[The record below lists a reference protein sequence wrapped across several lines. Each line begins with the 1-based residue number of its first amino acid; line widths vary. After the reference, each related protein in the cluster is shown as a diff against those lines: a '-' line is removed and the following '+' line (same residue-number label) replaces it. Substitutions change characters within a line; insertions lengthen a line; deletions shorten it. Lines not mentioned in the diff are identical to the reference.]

1 MSLSLTNARLN
12 EHQSAS
18 IFRNMLTAMCRPGV
32 PVPPT
37 PSMLSLPSDVP
48 RVLLPALALADL
60 DLTVHVV
67 PWVQQDD
74 GPDSERMLQTLTWA
88 TGATPCPDPGE
99 ADWVI
104 SPGQCPPDVIDSLRI
119 GSATSPEKG
128 AWLVLGCP
136 GFSEGAEVCVS
147 GPGTDGVESFC
158 AALQIAD
165 TLNLVSRRNVTPP
178 AGVDT
183 FLVAPDGAILAVPRT
198 ADVQIFL

>member
-1 MSLSLTNARLN
+1 MSGSLISARLN

-18 IFRNMLTAMCRPGV
+18 VFRNMLTAMCRPGV

-37 PSMLSLPSDVP
+37 PSVLSLPADVP

-60 DLTVHVV
+60 DLKVYVA
-67 PWVQQDD
+67 PWARVDD
-74 GPDSERMLQTLTWA
+74 GPDSGQMLQMLTWA

-119 GSATSPEKG
+119 GSAASPEKG

-136 GFSEGAEVCVS
+136 GFLEGAEVRVS
-147 GPGTDGVESFC
+147 GPGTDGVESFRVPS
-158 AALQIAD
+158 LIAD
-165 TLNLVSRRNVTPP
+165 TLSLVSHRNLRPP

-183 FLVAPDGAILAVPRT
+183 FLVAPDGSILAVPRT
-198 ADVQIFL
+198 ADVQILR